1 MPNEV
6 MECGCLLP
14 YDNDTYF
21 YGSLAEPM
29 SCIVGGYH
37 ANYHTKP
44 GVYVHDMG
52 IVEGGTCAILAGAL
66 THVAAT
72 VDPQVFVIGG
82 GVSKAGEILTEGLK
96 KHYNQ
101 NLLSALYNK
110 EFSLATL
117 GNDAGIYGSAKMI
130 LDQVTAK

>member
-1 MPNEV
+1 MH
-6 MECGCLLP
+6 LLP
-14 YDNDTYF
+14 VLETSDAPTKLR
-21 YGSLAEPM
+21 SLKG
-29 SCIVGGYH
+29 IH
-37 ANYHTKP
+37 AKDIFDLAKEQDA
-44 GVYVHDMG
+44 VALELVDRLC
-52 IVEGGTCAILAGAL
+52 EILAGAL

-110 EFSLATL
+110 EFRLATL

-130 LDQVTAK
+130 LDLIASK